1 VKAETTKVT
10 AVRPVGTARARDWT
24 SLHIFAGPAL
34 FFLALVLPAAAMA
47 YPVRCSLGLL
57 LWTAWWWIA
66 RPVSLAVTALLPL
79 AVVATFNFV
88 PMADVLPSYADE
100 VIILLVAANILSATW
115 HKWGLDRRI
124 ALMSLLGVGT
134 STTRQILVWY
144 LVCAA
149 LSAFLPRS
157 VVAATM
163 IPIVIAMLRYIGV
176 EDLWNSRF
184 GTALVLAIAWGSSV
198 GGFLTP
204 LGGAPNLLVMKFV
217 QDQVTHHE
225 FLFVTWFTRN
235 APLTVAVVM
244 ALLIYVRFGLKAE
257 MGESPGSRDYFKT
270 ELSRLGAVTPQEKW
284 AFALFA
290 LATLCAFGRQFY
302 AATLP
307 GLSPSFSFLIFALAG
322 FVVRSQGE
330 PLITWEYA
338 QGQLMW
344 GLFYVFAGG
353 TALGTILNRSGTAT
367 YIAESLIPYAG
378 GGGFQAICVF
388 TALTIILAQIMSNV
402 ATVAIIG
409 PVAIGVFQNLG
420 LNPIPYVYV
429 IAAAGH
435 CGFMLPSSAG
445 SSAIAAGYGVNLRT
459 MFIKGFAAALIAAVV
474 IAVGAYLLTVFWPGF
489 GYA

>member
-1 VKAETTKVT
+1 V
-10 AVRPVGTARARDWT
+10 
-24 SLHIFAGPAL
+24 LHLFAGPAL
-34 FFLALVLPAAAMA
+34 FALALLIPGEMA
-47 YPVRCSLGLL
+47 YPIRCSFGLL

-66 RPVSLAVTALLPL
+66 RPVNLAVTALLPL

-100 VIILLVAANILSATW
+100 LVILLVAANVLSATW
-115 HKWGLDRRI
+115 HKWDLDRRI
-124 ALMSLLGVGT
+124 AIMALLRVGT
-134 STTRQILVWY
+134 STTRQIMVWY

-149 LSAFLPRS
+149 LSAFLPRA

-163 IPIVIAMLRYIGV
+163 IPIVMAMLRYIGI
-176 EDLWNSRF
+176 EDLWKSKF

-204 LGGAPNLLVMKFV
+204 LGGAPNLLAMKFA
-217 QDQVTHHE
+217 QDLVTHHE

-235 APLTVAVVM
+235 APLTVAVVTV
-244 ALLIYVRFGLKAE
+244 LLVYIRFGLKAE
-257 MGESPGSRDYFKT
+257 TEEAPQSHDYFKA
-270 ELSRLGAVTPQEKW
+270 ELTALGPIGSHGRW

-290 LATLCAFGRQFY
+290 LATVCAFGRQFF
-302 AATLP
+302 AALLP
-307 GLSPSFSFLIFALAG
+307 GLSPSFSFLTFALAS
-322 FVVRSQGE
+322 FVIRPRGT
-330 PLITWEYA
+330 PLMTWEYA

-353 TALGTILNRSGTAT
+353 TALGAILNRSGAAKF
-367 YIAESLIPYAG
+367 IAESLVPYAG
-378 GGGFQAICVF
+378 SGGFQAIAVF
-388 TALTIILAQIMSNV
+388 TALTIVMAQIVSNV

-409 PVAIGVFQNLG
+409 PVAIGVLQNLG
-420 LNPIPYVYV
+420 QNPIPYIYV

-445 SSAIAAGYGVNLRT
+445 SSAIAAGYGVNLKT
-459 MFIKGFAAALIAAVV
+459 MFVKGFVAAVIAGVV
-474 IAVGAYLLTVFWPGF
+474 IAIGAYLMTTYWPGF

>member
-1 VKAETTKVT
+1 V
-10 AVRPVGTARARDWT
+10 
-24 SLHIFAGPAL
+24 LHILAGPAL
-34 FFLALVLPAAAMA
+34 FVLALVVPGGAAA

-57 LWTAWWWIA
+57 LWMAWWWIA
-66 RPVSLAVTALLPL
+66 RPVNLAVTALLPL
-79 AVVATFNFV
+79 AIVAVFNFV
-88 PMADVLPSYADE
+88 PMAEVLPSYADE

-124 ALMSLLGVGT
+124 AIGSLLYVGT
-134 STTRQILVWY
+134 STTRQIVIWY

-149 LSAFLPRS
+149 LSAFLPRA

-204 LGGAPNLLVMKFV
+204 LGGAPNLLAMKFA
-217 QDQVTHHE
+217 QDLVTHHE

-235 APLTVAVVM
+235 APLTVVVVLAV
-244 ALLIYVRFGLKAE
+244 LTYVRFGLKAE
-257 MGESPGSRDYFKT
+257 MGEAPGTRDFFER
-270 ELSRLGAVTPQEKW
+270 ELAELGAVTVQEKW
-284 AFALFA
+284 AFVLFA

-302 AATLP
+302 AAALP
-307 GLSPSFSFLIFALAG
+307 ALGPSFSFLAFALAG
-322 FVVRSQGE
+322 FVIRSKGA

-338 QGQLMW
+338 QGRLMW

-353 TALGTILNRSGTAT
+353 TALGAILNRSGAAG
-367 YIAESLIPYAG
+367 YLAESLVPFAG
-378 GGGFQAICVF
+378 GGGFQAIAVF
-388 TALTIILAQIMSNV
+388 TALTVILAQVISNV
-402 ATVAIIG
+402 ATVAIVG

-420 LNPIPYVYV
+420 LNPIPYIYV

-459 MFIKGFAAALIAAVV
+459 MFTKGFAAALIAAVV
-474 IAVGAYLLTVFWPGF
+474 IAVGAYLLTVLWPGF

>member
-1 VKAETTKVT
+1 MTQ
-10 AVRPVGTARARDWT
+10 
-24 SLHIFAGPAL
+24 LHIFAGPAL
-34 FFLALVLPAAAMA
+34 FLLALVVPAGAVA
-47 YPVRCSLGLL
+47 YPIRCSFGLL
-57 LWTAWWWIA
+57 LWMVWWWIA
-66 RPVSLAVTALLPL
+66 RPVNLAVTALLPL

-100 VIILLVAANILSATW
+100 VIVLLVAANILSATW

-124 ALMSLLGVGT
+124 AIMSLLRVGT
-134 STTRQILVWY
+134 STTRQIMVWY

-149 LSAFLPRS
+149 LSAFLPRA

-163 IPIVIAMLRYIGV
+163 IPIVVAMLRYIGV
-176 EDLWNSRF
+176 EDLWKSRF

-204 LGGAPNLLVMKFV
+204 LGGAPNLLAMKFAR
-217 QDQVTHHE
+217 DLVTHHE

-235 APLTVAVVM
+235 APLTVAVVT
-244 ALLIYVRFGLKAE
+244 ALLVYIRFGLKADIE
-257 MGESPGSRDYFKT
+257 EAPGSREYFKT
-270 ELSRLGAVTPQEKW
+270 ELSALGAVTPQQKW

-290 LATLCAFGRQFY
+290 LATLLAFGRQFY
-302 AATLP
+302 AAALP
-307 GLSPSFSFLIFALAG
+307 GLGPSFSFLTVALTA
-322 FVVRSQGE
+322 FVVRSRGE

-344 GLFYVFAGG
+344 GLFYVFGSG
-353 TALGTILNRSGTAT
+353 TALGAILNKSGAAK
-367 YIAESLIPYAG
+367 YLAESLVPYAG
-378 GGGFQAICVF
+378 GGGFQAIVVF
-388 TALTIILAQIMSNV
+388 TMLTIVLAQVISNV
-402 ATVAIIG
+402 ATVAIMG

-420 LNPIPYVYV
+420 LNPIPYIYL

-459 MFIKGFAAALIAAVV
+459 MFVKGFAAALIAVVV